1 MKKILAIVLL
11 LALRAAIAA
20 GDDCQQL
27 SPPKPPAPTGQFG
40 CSVDL
45 HGSSLVV
52 GSNLDGGGSITF
64 CHQASDTSPWTCD
77 EPKVMAPDGRLG
89 DEFGRSASVDE
100 DWLAVGA
107 PFADGPR
114 AGGSGVV
121 YLFRH
126 QDSTPSWVY
135 AAKLSASDGARG
147 DQFGLTLA
155 LSGNTLVVG
164 APNAVG
170 TAGSLSGVVYVFH
183 LDGGSWAEH
192 QKLTAGDAAAFDNFG
207 FSLGLD
213 GSTLV
218 VGAPFHDRG
227 SAAGNAGTAYV
238 FQSDD
243 TNNWSQKAPLLAGDG
258 AADDEYGAS
267 VSVSGDTLVVG
278 ARADDVNGLRD
289 AGSAYIYQGSGATW
303 NEVARFF
310 GAAAGDHFGAAVSVS
325 GNQMLIGALLHG
337 GGSPE
342 PGAAYLFARTNGTW
356 APEAFSFPPLA
367 VTGRFGQAV
376 SVDGKNLLVGAYLA
390 PGGGSA
396 TVCREGVP
404 PVPHAFTVVKTD
416 HQKDVLP
423 GATLTYSITVT
434 NTGDQD
440 AASVQVT
447 DTFSAKL
454 RDVSCQLDC
463 VQPHPGNV
471 QWTIPLAAHASKTLT
486 ATATVRI
493 DASGTITN
501 EACAQAV
508 GESKQFC
515 GSDDPDEIA
524 GCAPAALKL
533 VKTAPA
539 SVQSGHTL
547 TYSLTVTNPGT
558 CPATGVHIED
568 PIPAELQ
575 AVSATPPCL
584 IQPGKIVCDL
594 PDLASLASQTVHLR
608 FDVPETCTP
617 TVANQ
622 ATVSSNDEGLVSS
635 NTVSTAIARVADVTV
650 TKTGPASVQP
660 GGLIPYVLTVKNLGP
675 DIACGV
681 VVSDP
686 IPAELTAPVFP
697 GGCSITS
704 NAVRCPIG
712 TLAAGALQM
721 FPVSFTAPAT
731 CVNPIVNKATVS
743 ADPPTADPQPANDS
757 GTVTTTFVADLSI
770 TKTVSRATASP
781 GDTLTYTI
789 VVSNPSGSS
798 ATVTDVF
805 PAGLTSV
812 FWCQD
817 VDNVPCIPNPSG
829 PTGDLHTVLN
839 GSTAT
844 YRVQGTVSPTFLGTT
859 LVNTATVA
867 GPPGCV
873 DPNPSNNS
881 ATVTTP
887 ITPSGVIVLCQGITG
902 SQLAVGTVTYTFL
915 LVNNGPVA
923 QSNDMF
929 SDSLPPGLTPTA
941 ASASSG
947 TVTLGNPVTWHGP
960 IPVSGTVTITITAMI
975 GPMAKGTFCNAP
987 TILFDRDGDGTDESV
1002 GAVTNPCCFTVPER
1016 IPTLSGSALAVLA
1029 LLLALTAL
1037 RRLRHRPL

>member
-164 APNAVG
+164 APDAVG

-183 LDGGSWAEH
+183 LDGGSWVEH

-243 TNNWSQKAPLLAGDG
+243 TNNWSQKAQLLAGDG
-258 AADDEYGAS
+258 AADDEYGVS

-325 GNQMLIGALLHG
+325 GNQMLVGALLHG

-376 SVDGKNLLVGAYLA
+376 SVDGKTLLVGAYLA

-404 PVPHAFTVVKTD
+404 PVPHTFTVVKTD

-447 DTFSAKL
+447 DTFSPKL
-454 RDVSCQLDC
+454 RDVSCQ
-463 VQPHPGNV
+463 PHPQCAQTHPGTF

-486 ATATVRI
+486 ATATVRV

-524 GCAPAALKL
+524 GCAFPVDLAFI
-533 VKTAPA
+533 KTAPIA
-539 SVQSGHTL
+539 ARPGERI
-547 TYSLTVTNPGT
+547 TYVLSVTNPGECT
-558 CPATGVHIED
+558 VSGIHLED
-568 PIPAELQ
+568 PIPAGLQ
-575 AVSATPPCL
+575 AVRATLPQGCQ
-584 IQPGKIVCDL
+584 IVPGKIVCSLQDL
-594 PDLASLASQTVHLR
+594 TSLENQTVNLQ
-608 FDVPETCTP
+608 FDVLETCIP
-617 TVANQ
+617 TIVNQ
-622 ATVSSNDEGLVSS
+622 ATLFANGKSPMLSNPA
-635 NTVSTAIARVADVTV
+635 STDIMRVADVMV

-660 GGLIPYVLTVKNLGP
+660 GGPIPYVLTVTNLGP

-681 VVSDP
+681 AVSDP
-686 IPAELTAPVFP
+686 IPAGLTSPVFP

-712 TLAAGALQM
+712 TLAAGASQM

-731 CVNPIVNKATVS
+731 CGSPIANIATVS

-757 GTVTTTFVADLSI
+757 GTVTTDLAADLSI
-770 TKTVSRATASP
+770 TKTVSRATATP
-781 GDTLTYTI
+781 GDILTYTI
-789 VVSNPSGSS
+789 VVNDPYGFP

-812 FWCQD
+812 LWCKD
-817 VDNVPCIPNPSG
+817 GTGGPCTPSLV
-829 PTGDLHTVLN
+829 GDIHDGLAGVT
-839 GSTAT
+839 TAT
-844 YRVQGTVSPTFLGTT
+844 YRVRAAVSPIFLGT
-859 LVNTATVA
+859 LANTVTVA
-867 GPPGCV
+867 GPSGC
-873 DPNPSNNS
+873 DPDLGNNT
-881 ATVTTP
+881 ATA
-887 ITPSGVIVLCQGITG
+887 ITG
-902 SQLAVGTVTYTFL
+902 IV
-915 LVNNGPVA
+915 
-923 QSNDMF
+923 
-929 SDSLPPGLTPTA
+929 PPPT
-941 ASASSG
+941 SF
-947 TVTLGNPVTWHGP
+947 P
-960 IPVSGTVTITITAMI
+960 
-975 GPMAKGTFCNAP
+975 
-987 TILFDRDGDGTDESV
+987 
-1002 GAVTNPCCFTVPER
+1002 

-1037 RRLRHRPL
+1037 RQLRRRSL